1 MDRNVVPPTVR
12 RGPAAVLASSGVV
25 LLVTVLAAV
34 GVLDAPDATART
46 VTAPV
51 SPVDAAIAQLL
62 LANGELLSALE
73 QPAQDS
79 ATPAPLDRADVVA
92 VPEPAADPTAL
103 PPGSGEGMRVV
114 YAINGQRVWLV
125 GSDGN
130 VSRTYPVSGRLDRP
144 LPGEYE
150 VYSRSRTT
158 TSYTGAESMEYMVRF
173 AHGTRAAIGFHD
185 IPVDAAGVE
194 VQTKEQLGQP
204 LSAGCVRQKLEDAIA
219 LWDFAPVGTRVV
231 VIA

>member
-1 MDRNVVPPTVR
+1 MDRNVVPPAVR

-25 LLVTVLAAV
+25 LLVTVLAAA
-34 GVLDAPDATART
+34 GVLEAPDATART
-46 VTAPV
+46 ATSPV
-51 SPVDAAIAQLL
+51 SPVDAAIARLL
-62 LANGELLSALE
+62 LANGELMGALD

-79 ATPAPLDRADVVA
+79 ATPAPLVRADAVA
-92 VPEPAADPTAL
+92 VPEAAADPTAL

-185 IPVDAAGVE
+185 IPVDAVGVE

-219 LWDFAPVGTRVV
+219 LWDFAPVGTKVV